1 MHKQVAWSPEMDTA
15 LLHEVV
21 RVEPYDGE
29 YGTLI
34 LRWKA
39 IAGSFSTYF
48 EADIPYRS
56 ARERYDGMVD
66 QFKAKDK
73 AQLLWGT
80 GSDEE
85 VTEQVQLL
93 QDLIDRRD
101 TAESTKK
108 AKKDKDKKRRE
119 SLEVTGSQ
127 LCVEAEQRVAKRQR
141 TGGSGAVPTKKKK
154 QEVVVSDQLEFERQK
169 HLDDHAYRMERL
181 SFEKE
186 EQKVRLAQLAE
197 STQRSAQL
205 EKILADMGDLIKAVV
220 NQSM

>member
-1 MHKQVAWSPEMDTA
+1 MA
-15 LLHEVV
+15 
-21 RVEPYDGE
+21 
-29 YGTLI
+29 
-34 LRWKA
+34 
-39 IAGSFSTYF
+39 
-48 EADIPYRS
+48 
-56 ARERYDGMVD
+56 D

-73 AQLLWGT
+73 AQRLWGT

-85 VTEQVQLL
+85 VTEQAQLL

-108 AKKDKDKKRRE
+108 AKKDKDQKRRE
-119 SLEVTGSQ
+119 SLESTGSQ
-127 LCVEAEQRVAKRQR
+127 LCVEAV
-141 TGGSGAVPTKKKK
+141 SGQT
-154 QEVVVSDQLEFERQK
+154 STHRQK

-197 STQRSAQL
+197 STQPSAQL

-220 NQSM
+220 NKSM